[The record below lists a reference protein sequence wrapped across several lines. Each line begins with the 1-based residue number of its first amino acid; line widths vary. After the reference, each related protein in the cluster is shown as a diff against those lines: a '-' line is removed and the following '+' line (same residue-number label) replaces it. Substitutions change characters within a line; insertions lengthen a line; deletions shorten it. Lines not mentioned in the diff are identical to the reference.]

1 MIGIDTNVLLRL
13 LTADDA
19 GQHQAAL
26 AFFKQRSS
34 ESPAFVSAVTLAE
47 TVWVLNKSYQFT
59 QEEIR
64 SVLSQILDSDDF
76 VVEARESLEFLRQEG
91 ANPMRLGDYL
101 VTHLCVKAGCKR
113 IVTFDR
119 RAAKT
124 VPGMELLT

>member
-19 GQHQAAL
+19 AQHQAAVK
-26 AFFKQRSS
+26 FFKQRSS

-59 QEEIR
+59 HEEIR
-64 SVLSQILDSDDF
+64 SALSQILDSDDF

-91 ANPMRLGDYL
+91 ANPMHLGDFL
-101 VTHLCVKAGCKR
+101 IAHLCTKAGCDR
-113 IVTFDR
+113 VVTFDR
-119 RAAKT
+119 RAAK
-124 VPGMELLT
+124 VVRYMELLQ

>member
-19 GQHQAAL
+19 DQHQAAVD
-26 AFFKQRSS
+26 FFKQRSS

-47 TVWVLNKSYQFT
+47 TVWVLNKSYQFS

-91 ANPMRLGDYL
+91 ANPMNLGDYL
-101 VTHLCVKAGCKR
+101 IAHLCVKAGCTR
-113 IVTFDR
+113 VATFDR
-119 RAAKT
+119 RAAKA
-124 VPGMELLT
+124 VAGMELLL